1 MVMLLR
7 RIISGQV
14 EEREKDLSA
23 SCMYPDEDDN
33 DNADID
39 DDDDKIMTMMMT
51 IIITRVLP
59 CLIGSAFCHIFS
71 KALTT
76 QMTID

>member
-23 SCMYPDEDDN
+23 SCMYPDEDEVLS
-33 DNADID
+33 AHIVKSTGHTD
-39 DDDDKIMTMMMT
+39 DY
-51 IIITRVLP
+51 
-59 CLIGSAFCHIFS
+59 
-71 KALTT
+71 
-76 QMTID
+76 

>member
-7 RIISGQV
+7 RIIAGQV
-14 EEREKDLSA
+14 EEREKALSA

-33 DNADID
+33 D
-39 DDDDKIMTMMMT
+39 KCF
-51 IIITRVLP
+51 L
-59 CLIGSAFCHIFS
+59 HILL
-71 KALTT
+71 KALAT